1 MQDFDLIETPENVE
15 LVRPL
20 AGIGSRMIAGII
32 DNLLI
37 AGIYAVLLLLAV
49 IFLPYS
55 WSDMV
60 DSTRSTGTW
69 GLAVVI
75 LIFFVVYWGY
85 FVAFEMLTN
94 GRSPGKKHMRIRVVK
109 EGGGPIRFTDIAIRN
124 LLRAVDSL
132 GFYAVAGVSMFLTQ
146 KAQRLGDLAAGTVV
160 LSEQMRDYSAKSDRP
175 VRTQWGKEASPAA
188 LRATGLSPEEYRV
201 LRNYWSRRDQLT
213 LEARMKVLPHLLEPV
228 LARAGLQAGDTSLE
242 GLEGYVYALLQK
254 AEGAEGAPPEANP

>member
-37 AGIYAVLLLLAV
+37 LGIDAVLLVLA
-49 IFLPYS
+49 IILTPYS

-60 DSTRSTGTW
+60 DSTRGSGTW

-75 LIFFVVYWGY
+75 LMFFVVYWGY

-94 GRSPGKKHMRIRVVK
+94 GRSPGKMHMRIRVVK

-132 GFYAVAGVSMFLTQ
+132 GFYAVAGVCMFATR

-160 LSEQMRDYSAKSDRP
+160 LSEQVRDYSAKADRP
-175 VRTQWGKEASPAA
+175 VRTQWETEASAA
-188 LRATGLSPEEYRV
+188 GLRATGLRPQEYRI

-213 LEARMKVLPHLLEPV
+213 LEARMRVLPGLLEPI
-228 LARAGLQAGDTSLE
+228 LAEAGFQAEDTSLE

-254 AEGAEGAPPEANP
+254 AEGAEGTPPEASP